1 MKVYAGAAAAESERP
16 PRSASRC
23 RRRPAAGIGDVAD
36 TERPYAFAVDQRIG
50 FVETPYG
57 RVAYA
62 TSGSGPALFCDT
74 GWVSHLDVW
83 RRGAA
88 YRAFFERLAE
98 RHTLIRYDKP
108 GTGLSDRR
116 RDDFSAQPEVGA
128 VEAIV
133 EHLGL
138 RRLVFLGMSQG
149 GTIAARYVARHPDVV
164 ERLVLYGT
172 FARGT
177 ELARPDVR
185 DSVVAL
191 TRAHWGMGSR
201 TLADLFV
208 AGSDPETERWF
219 VEAQR
224 ASADGEMAARLLEA
238 IYATDVTA
246 ELRQIRCPT
255 LVLHRERDHAI
266 SFAAGRE
273 VAALIPGAIFV
284 PLPGAAHIAYVA
296 DAEPVLD
303 AILEFIGDGKSA
315 ASPLTPRE
323 AEVATLVAEGLTNAE
338 IAARLA
344 VAVKT
349 VDAHVEHIRNKLAV
363 RSRTQIG
370 VWASERGLRHA
381 KG

>member
-1 MKVYAGAAAAESERP
+1 M
-16 PRSASRC
+16 
-23 RRRPAAGIGDVAD
+23 
-36 TERPYAFAVDQRIG
+36 DQRIG
-50 FVETPYG
+50 FVETRYG

-62 TSGSGPALFCDT
+62 TSGSGAALFCDT

-83 RRGAA
+83 RRGDA

-98 RHTLIRYDKP
+98 HHTLIRYDKP

-116 RDDFSAQPEVGA
+116 RDDLTAEPEVGA

-133 EHLGL
+133 EHLGI

-149 GTIAARYVARHPDVV
+149 GTIAARYTARHPDVV

-172 FARGT
+172 FARGVD
-177 ELARPDVR
+177 LARPDVR

-208 AGSDPETERWF
+208 AGCDPETERWF

-238 IYATDVTA
+238 IYATDVTS

-255 LVLHRERDHAI
+255 LVLHRERDRAI

-273 VAALIPGAIFV
+273 VAALIPGARFV
-284 PLPGAAHIAYVA
+284 PLPGEAHIAYVA
-296 DAEPVLD
+296 EAQPVLD
-303 AILEFIGDGKSA
+303 AILPFIGDGSS

-323 AEVATLVAEGLTNAE
+323 AQVAALVAEGLTNAE
-338 IAARLA
+338 IAARLD

-349 VDAHVEHIRNKLAV
+349 VDAHVEHIRNKLAM

-370 VWASERGLRHA
+370 VWATEHGLRRTKTVA
-381 KG
+381 DR

>member
-1 MKVYAGAAAAESERP
+1 M
-16 PRSASRC
+16 
-23 RRRPAAGIGDVAD
+23 
-36 TERPYAFAVDQRIG
+36 DQRIG
-50 FVETPYG
+50 FVETRDG

-98 RHTLIRYDKP
+98 RHTLVRYDKP
-108 GTGLSDRR
+108 GTGLSDRT
-116 RDDFSAQPEVGA
+116 RDDVTLDPEVRA

-149 GTIAARYVARHPDVV
+149 GTVAARYTARHPDVV

-172 FARGT
+172 FARG
-177 ELARPDVR
+177 EDLAPADLR
-185 DSVVAL
+185 DSLVAL
-191 TRAHWGMGSR
+191 TRAHWGMGSK

-208 AGSDPETERWF
+208 AGCDADTERWF

-238 IYATDVTA
+238 IYTIDVSA

-255 LVLHRERDHAI
+255 LVLHRERDRAI

-273 VAALIPGAIFV
+273 VAALVPGAVFV
-284 PLPGAAHIAYVA
+284 PLPGIAHIAYVA
-296 DAEPVLD
+296 EAQPVLD
-303 AILEFIGDGKSA
+303 AILPFIGGDA
-315 ASPLTPRE
+315 PATSPLTPRE
-323 AEVATLVAEGLTNAE
+323 AEVAVLVAEGLTNAE
-338 IAARLA
+338 IARRLD

-370 VWASERGLRHA
+370 VWVTERGLRGA
-381 KG
+381 KAVAER